1 MEVLDKSDEKSFA
14 VNKSA
19 KSPVIIVLV
28 SLIKVEKSPNIM
40 LFIGN
45 IFMDKIIKIVAMNDI
60 NRNTHM
66 EVINNLLIL
75 FKLITLAIV
84 EDILKKINGVTKVK
98 IKLLNILPNGNKIF
112 ADSPKNKP
120 EIIPQIIANN
130 ITNVNL

>member
-1 MEVLDKSDEKSFA
+1 MELLDKSDEKSFA

-19 KSPVIIVLV
+19 KSPVIIALV
-28 SLIKVEKSPNIM
+28 SLIKVEKSPNII

-45 IFMDKIIKIVAMNDI
+45 IFMDKIMKIVAMKDI
-60 NRNTHM
+60 NKNTHM

-84 EDILKKINGVTKVK
+84 EDMLKKINGVTKVK
-98 IKLLNILPNGNKIF
+98 IRLLNILPSGNKTF

-120 EIIPQIIANN
+120 ETIPKIIANS